1 MSRIK
6 KLLLLV
12 AVLVVSSQIP
22 FAYRRYK
29 LYRLNNTIQRLNSE
43 RRATVEDRWS
53 EYKGV
58 VHVHSF
64 LGGHS
69 SGTFQDIITAAQA
82 NELQFV
88 VMTEHAEKEIDT
100 AAMTLQGVHEGVLFV
115 NGNEVKSASGDRL
128 LVLPGEG
135 ALADAAKLSTSDV
148 LAKQRGR
155 GALSIVAYP
164 DEFNSWQN
172 SYDGLEVYNVYTNA
186 RRINPVVAFFD
197 VLWSQRTYPDLVF
210 ANYYQRPD
218 QALKKWDELLAHG
231 KIVALAGN
239 DSHANIGVSLNSSSG
254 EQLLGI
260 NLDPYQTSFHLVR
273 IHVLLPKEKTLEAKS
288 LLDSIKAG
296 HFYIGFDLF
305 GDTSGFRFEA
315 QNGSTTVIQ
324 GDETSLQK
332 GLQLKVSLPISS
344 RLLVLKDGS
353 TFLDEEGVTTKT
365 VPLTERGVY
374 RVEAFLPQLGQEVG
388 QQYWIISNPIY
399 VK

>member
-128 LVLPGEG
+128 LVLRRTLPVS
-135 ALADAAKLSTSDV
+135 A
-148 LAKQRGR
+148 GR
-155 GALSIVAYP
+155 P
-164 DEFNSWQN
+164 P
-172 SYDGLEVYNVYTNA
+172 
-186 RRINPVVAFFD
+186 R
-197 VLWSQRTYPDLVF
+197 
-210 ANYYQRPD
+210 
-218 QALKKWDELLAHG
+218 
-231 KIVALAGN
+231 
-239 DSHANIGVSLNSSSG
+239 
-254 EQLLGI
+254 
-260 NLDPYQTSFHLVR
+260 
-273 IHVLLPKEKTLEAKS
+273 
-288 LLDSIKAG
+288 
-296 HFYIGFDLF
+296 
-305 GDTSGFRFEA
+305 
-315 QNGSTTVIQ
+315 
-324 GDETSLQK
+324 
-332 GLQLKVSLPISS
+332 
-344 RLLVLKDGS
+344 
-353 TFLDEEGVTTKT
+353 
-365 VPLTERGVY
+365 
-374 RVEAFLPQLGQEVG
+374 
-388 QQYWIISNPIY
+388 
-399 VK
+399 